1 MIEYSKPRKYVIKM
15 KLFLCGGG
23 SGSNI
28 ITALNKFVKVIDKT
42 KPILYIPLAMDNI
55 KYDSCYNWFKTELKL
70 INLNNFEM
78 IKSSKELSAKNLN
91 NYSAIFIGGGN
102 TYKLLYELKQN
113 NNYQKIKEYL
123 TNDGIVFGSSAGAI
137 IFGKNIDSCLL
148 DDKNDIN
155 LKDTSSFNLLNNYS
169 LLCHLQKQTFINNLE
184 YLKKYSIHNNLIYL
198 PENNIIFID
207 NRKISILGNQN
218 YVIFKNGQYMVR
230 SFENFEEDIYN
241 QTNNIKE
248 GSELL

>member
-1 MIEYSKPRKYVIKM
+1 MIEYSKSRKYVIKM

-23 SGSNI
+23 SGTNI
-28 ITALNKFVKVIDKT
+28 ITALTKFASVIDKT

-70 INLNNFEM
+70 IKLSNFEM
-78 IKSSKELSAKNLN
+78 IKSSKELSTKNLN

-113 NNYQKIKEYL
+113 NNHQKIKEYL
-123 TNDGIVFGSSAGAI
+123 ANDGIIFGGSAGAI

-148 DDKNDIN
+148 DDENNTN

-169 LLCHLQKQTFINNLE
+169 LLCHLKATKFNKNLE
-184 YLKKYSIHNNLIYL
+184 YLKKYSLNNNLIYL
-198 PENNIIFID
+198 PENDVIFID
-207 NRKISILGNQN
+207 NEKISILGNQN
-218 YVIFKNGQYMVR
+218 YVIFKNGQYTIR
-230 SFENFEEDIYN
+230 SFDNIEKDIYN
-241 QTNNIKE
+241 N
-248 GSELL
+248 

>member
-1 MIEYSKPRKYVIKM
+1 MIEYSKSRKYVIKM

-23 SGSNI
+23 SGTNI
-28 ITALNKFVKVIDKT
+28 ITALTKFASVIDKT

-70 INLNNFEM
+70 INLSNFEM
-78 IKSSKELSAKNLN
+78 IKSSKELSTKNLN

-123 TNDGIVFGSSAGAI
+123 ANDGIIFGGSAGAI

-148 DDKNDIN
+148 DDENNIN

-169 LLCHLQKQTFINNLE
+169 LLCHLKTTKFNKNLK
-184 YLKKYSIHNNLIYL
+184 YLK
-198 PENNIIFID
+198 NI
-207 NRKISILGNQN
+207 L
-218 YVIFKNGQYMVR
+218 
-230 SFENFEEDIYN
+230 
-241 QTNNIKE
+241 
-248 GSELL
+248 